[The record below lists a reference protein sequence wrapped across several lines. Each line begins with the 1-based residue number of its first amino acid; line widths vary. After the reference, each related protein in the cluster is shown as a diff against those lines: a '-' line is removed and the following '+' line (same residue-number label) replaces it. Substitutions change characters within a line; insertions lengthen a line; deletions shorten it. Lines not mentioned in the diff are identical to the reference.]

1 MTYSSSLPRSIPE
14 QQEISSTA
22 ISRFLD
28 TVRERAIELHSFM
41 MLRHGHVIAEGWW
54 EPYRKELPHTMFSL
68 SKSFTST
75 AIGLAVHEGLL
86 SLDDQVIS
94 FFPDE
99 TPDTVSDHLAAMT
112 IRHLLIMGSGHH
124 EDPLNSL
131 NRTPEEN
138 WIKVFLHA
146 PVEYAPGTHF
156 TYNSGATYIA
166 GAILQ
171 KLTEGS
177 LLDFL
182 QPRIL
187 DPLGIE
193 NAAWEKCPRGF
204 DCGGW
209 GLSVK
214 TEDIAKFGQLYLQ
227 KGLWQNKQL
236 IPATWVEEATS
247 KQISNGDDPDNDWH
261 QGYGYQFWRCR
272 HGVYRGDGAFGQFCI
287 VMPQYDVVIA
297 ITSGTMGMDGVL
309 NVVWDVLI
317 PALQQTESPIDS
329 DTEASEALENKLK
342 SLSIKP
348 PVYELKSPIVQK
360 WTGVTYQ
367 LEENKLGF
375 NTFSF
380 TSDSGNMIVTIQND
394 NSEHQTVYGFNEWNV
409 GLTTLLRG
417 VKETVAASATWKKD
431 GTLLLTQLMVETPFC
446 LSMALTFE
454 EDGLQ
459 MSVSQNVGSHTLE
472 SSVVKGVLLTGSKD
486 V

>member
-1 MTYSSSLPRSIPE
+1 MTHSYSLPRSTPE
-14 QQEISSTA
+14 QQGISSA
-22 ISRFLD
+22 ALSRFLD
-28 TVRERAIELHSFM
+28 AVQERGIELHSFM
-41 MLRHGHVIAEGWW
+41 ALRHGHVIAEGWW
-54 EPYRKELPHTMFSL
+54 APYRKDLPHTMFSL

-75 AIGLAVHEGLL
+75 AIGLAAYEGLL

-99 TPDTVSDHLAAMT
+99 TPDTVSDHLAAMS

-124 EDPLNSL
+124 QDPLASL
-131 NRTPEEN
+131 NRTHGEN

-146 PVEYAPGTHF
+146 PVEHAPGTHF

-171 KLTEGS
+171 KLTGGS

-187 DPLGIE
+187 EPLGIE
-193 NAAWEKCPRGF
+193 NATWEKCPLGF

-227 KGLWQNKQL
+227 KGLWQDKQL
-236 IPATWVEEATS
+236 IPASWVEEATS
-247 KQISNGDDPDNDWH
+247 KQISNGDDPNNDWN

-287 VMPQYDVVIA
+287 VMPQYDAVIA
-297 ITSGTMGMDGVL
+297 ITSGAMQLDGVL
-309 NVVWDVLI
+309 NVVWDVLL
-317 PALQQTESPIDS
+317 PAFQQPVSPIDS
-329 DTEASEALENKLK
+329 DSEASDALQDKLK
-342 SLSIKP
+342 SLSLEP
-348 PVYELKSPIVQK
+348 PVYECESPLAQE
-360 WTGVTYQ
+360 WSGLTYQ

-375 NTFSF
+375 NTLSF
-380 TSDSGNMIVTIQND
+380 TLESGSITVTIQNAAG
-394 NSEHQTVYGFNEWNV
+394 EHQTVYGSNGWNV
-409 GLTTLLRG
+409 GSTSLLRG
-417 VKETVAASATWKKD
+417 VTETVAASATWKED
-431 GTLLLTQLMVETPFC
+431 NLLLLTHQLVETPFC

-459 MSVSQNVGSHTLE
+459 MSISQNVGFDSME
-472 SSVVKGVLLTGSKD
+472 SSVIKGVALAGTKD